1 MNYIVWKT
9 KPGVAKVDENM
20 KQVNNGPAEELKIKI
35 ELLDNENEFLRG
47 ERDNTEK
54 LLDNI
59 LDHNHSL
66 LKCNETL
73 HENPYLS
80 KPTSGTDKTSDN
92 IFNS

>member
-54 LLDNI
+54 
-59 LDHNHSL
+59 
-66 LKCNETL
+66 
-73 HENPYLS
+73 
-80 KPTSGTDKTSDN
+80 
-92 IFNS
+92 